1 MAEVQALW
9 EEFLVHWHHRPH
21 EGLRHP
27 LMPKKALTP
36 NQMWAALLPVTGYVP
51 VPLTA
56 DDFVELL
63 PVRWQAITD
72 AGIRFDYRTY
82 DDTCLNGHRG
92 QHSGVASE
100 KGRWEVHYNPYDPV
114 RIWVRLPEG
123 FREVAWIHATSISLP
138 FTHHIWEH
146 ICTVVERTGPREEH
160 EAELALALDRFLRKA
175 AGKEKLSAAER
186 RVVAKSRASGAVA
199 VPESEV
205 NILDVPTFS
214 FGLAGVYAAPET
226 DDETIPEEDDD
237 VFASPDDERETE
249 QGDGGSL
256 VLSDMPAEDD
266 QWLP

>member
-1 MAEVQALW
+1 MRLPGTRYQEHGWEQVRKLLGHCSLQA
-9 EEFLVHWHHRPH
+9 FARVHP
-21 EGLRHP
+21 
-27 LMPKKALTP
+27 
-36 NQMWAALLPVTGYVP
+36 ALLLEP
-51 VPLTA
+51 
-56 DDFVELL
+56 D
-63 PVRWQAITD
+63 
-72 AGIRFDYRTY
+72 
-82 DDTCLNGHRG
+82 
-92 QHSGVASE
+92 S
-100 KGRWEVHYNPYDPV
+100 
-114 RIWVRLPEG
+114 
-123 FREVAWIHATSISLP
+123 ATSLSLYVDAVARAL
-138 FTHHIWEH
+138 HAARGRGAAAGNSYGD
-146 ICTVVERTGPREEH
+146 TV
-160 EAELALALDRFLRKA
+160 AELALALDRFLRKA

-186 RVVAKSRASGAVA
+186 RVAAKSRASGAVA